1 MTDDLITRAEAVDGA
16 CDADYNCKYP
26 EIIEELIEEIK
37 RLRSRDKDIA
47 AGIVAMADAAKR
59 YMLMNSKIT
68 DEVFGEAD
76 SLIGYCDKLEKI
88 VIAKDARIKELE
100 AKLAPRVRYPPLF
113 RLDEEFPE
121 TPLDD

>member
-1 MTDDLITRAEAVDGA
+1 MTDDLITRTEAVDGA
-16 CDADYNCKYP
+16 CDADYDCWYP
-26 EIIEELIEEIK
+26 EIVEELIDEIK
-37 RLRSRDKDIA
+37 RLRSRDKDMA

-76 SLIGYCDKLEKI
+76 SLIDYCDKLEKI
-88 VIAKDARIKELE
+88 VIVKDARIKELE
-100 AKLAPRVRYPPLF
+100 AKLAPQKYYPPLYDV
-113 RLDEEFPE
+113 DEEFPK